1 VFRTLLHDD
10 IYGIS
15 PTVTQGYFANVGDTR
30 RQGIEV
36 GLAYHSSRFSAY
48 ANYSLVQA
56 TFQSAFV
63 EPSPSNPFQNAAG
76 QTQVEPGDELPGIPK
91 HRVKLGAD
99 LKVIPAWTVGATV
112 NFVSDFY
119 YVGDESNQLAPIGG
133 YTVVNLHSSFRPT
146 SHVEFFASVN
156 NLLNRKYATWGILSD
171 PTGIA
176 APGIPVNAETNGPGV
191 NNRFLSPAAP
201 LEAFVGLRIMF

>member
-1 VFRTLLHDD
+1 MFRTLLHDD

-99 LKVIPAWTVGATV
+99 LKVIPDSRRYG
-112 NFVSDFY
+112 
-119 YVGDESNQLAPIGG
+119 E
-133 YTVVNLHSSFRPT
+133 
-146 SHVEFFASVN
+146 
-156 NLLNRKYATWGILSD
+156 
-171 PTGIA
+171 
-176 APGIPVNAETNGPGV
+176 
-191 NNRFLSPAAP
+191 
-201 LEAFVGLRIMF
+201 LR